1 MHSAMEDTK
10 FILNALESIAKSLK
24 RLVELKEEELGPE
37 ENAETPVDENEGG
50 APDSG
55 SPATEE

>member
-1 MHSAMEDTK
+1 MEDTK